1 MPFTHLPFVSLDW
14 TAGAHPLET
23 KKLVEGQPVVLL
35 EFAPGFE
42 DPNWC
47 ERGHIIYVLDGVL
60 DLVLDDRT
68 ERIAAGVASNKRGRI
83 DALAWDADYL
93 YLIEAKPK
101 LDGAALGQ
109 IENYLRLLPQTAELQ
124 SLMGRTVRPIILCAI
139 DDAAVHGEA
148 SARAIEVVVYHPAW
162 WDAAQTKV
170 QAQQAANVAQLEPG
184 APGTGRTS
192 VRQNVGIVG
201 GT

>member
-1 MPFTHLPFVSLDW
+1 MPFTHLPFVSRDW

-68 ERIAAGVASNKRGRI
+68 ERIEAGDGCRLDPTTRHR
-83 DALAWDADYL
+83 
-93 YLIEAKPK
+93 AKNPGSVPVRLFVVS
-101 LDGAALGQ
+101 LDG
-109 IENYLRLLPQTAELQ
+109 
-124 SLMGRTVRPIILCAI
+124 
-139 DDAAVHGEA
+139 
-148 SARAIEVVVYHPAW
+148 
-162 WDAAQTKV
+162 
-170 QAQQAANVAQLEPG
+170 
-184 APGTGRTS
+184 
-192 VRQNVGIVG
+192 
-201 GT
+201 

>member
-68 ERIAAGVASNKRGRI
+68 ERIAAGDGCRLDPTTRHRAKNPGNVPVRLFVVSDCNSVLVTLAKATRTQSMKTPDLMRLRMRPFVRAERVAPTSSGEP
-83 DALAWDADYL
+83 LAAHDL
-93 YLIEAKPK
+93 Y
-101 LDGAALGQ
+101 
-109 IENYLRLLPQTAELQ
+109 
-124 SLMGRTVRPIILCAI
+124 
-139 DDAAVHGEA
+139 
-148 SARAIEVVVYHPAW
+148 
-162 WDAAQTKV
+162 
-170 QAQQAANVAQLEPG
+170 
-184 APGTGRTS
+184 
-192 VRQNVGIVG
+192 
-201 GT
+201 